1 MLIATWNVNS
11 LKARMPRVEEWL
23 ETVQPD
29 VLCLQETKLSDAQF
43 PAMAFAGLG
52 YETAHHGYGQ
62 WNGVAI
68 LSKVGIDDVVTGF
81 DDDGEPDPD
90 SRIIW
95 ATCGGVRV
103 VSVYVPNG
111 RSLDDDHYRYKLAWL
126 ERLRVCLDRH
136 HTPDEL
142 LVILGDWNIAPT
154 DIDVWDPK
162 KFVGSTHVS
171 QPERDALQRIKD
183 WGLVDT
189 FRERYPD
196 PGLYSYWDYRSGDFH
211 QKRGMRIDYL
221 LSSRALAETNR
232 SDLVDRNARKGTK
245 PSDHA
250 PVLGWFDVALPGKD
264 TDR

>member
-68 LSKVGIDDVVTGF
+68 LSKVGIDDVVCGF
-81 DDDGEPDPD
+81 DDDLDPDPD

-111 RSLDDDHYRYKLAWL
+111 RTLDDDHYQYKLAWL
-126 ERLRVCLDRH
+126 AKLRTLQNEHSGTNNLVLLKTIMTVGHGGPTGRYDSLRETAFECAFFLD
-136 HTPDEL
+136 
-142 LVILGDWNIAPT
+142 A
-154 DIDVWDPK
+154 
-162 KFVGSTHVS
+162 VGLA
-171 QPERDALQRIKD
+171 Q
-183 WGLVDT
+183 
-189 FRERYPD
+189 
-196 PGLYSYWDYRSGDFH
+196 
-211 QKRGMRIDYL
+211 
-221 LSSRALAETNR
+221 SSA
-232 SDLVDRNARKGTK
+232 
-245 PSDHA
+245 
-250 PVLGWFDVALPGKD
+250 
-264 TDR
+264 